1 MVWRRTS
8 CFSEEGKRLVAK
20 KTRQKVKKPSQ
31 KKRAMTDPNLPIR
44 IISKIVRGYGRGSKD
59 LGIPTANVSREG
71 LSCSCGDFDHL
82 PTGIYWGFARII
94 IIDGIESSNGRGDGS
109 ANDDS
114 NSRNESELGQ
124 VFTAAIS
131 IGYNPTYNN
140 SEKTVEPHLIA
151 PAMHPKR
158 HASLTG
164 ETQFQDF
171 YDKTI
176 ILSVVGYLR
185 PELPFEGLE
194 KLTAAIKKDIINSE
208 RLAEEESNPTII
220 AEREWVRSSL
230 GNDALGNKK
239 LIG

>member
-1 MVWRRTS
+1 MVWWRTS

-20 KTRQKVKKPSQ
+20 KTRQKPSQ

-44 IISKIVRGYGRGSKD
+44 IISKVVRGYGRGSKD

-82 PTGIYWGFARII
+82 PTGIYWGFASI
-94 IIDGIESSNGRGDGS
+94 GRGDGS

>member
-1 MVWRRTS
+1 M
-8 CFSEEGKRLVAK
+8 GN
-20 KTRQKVKKPSQ
+20 
-31 KKRAMTDPNLPIR
+31 D
-44 IISKIVRGYGRGSKD
+44 
-59 LGIPTANVSREG
+59 
-71 LSCSCGDFDHL
+71 
-82 PTGIYWGFARII
+82 
-94 IIDGIESSNGRGDGS
+94 ESTSNGHDDDS
-109 ANDDS
+109 ANDT
-114 NSRNESELGQ
+114 NNNCNESDLGQ

-158 HASLTG
+158 HASMTG

-208 RLAEEESNPTII
+208 RLAGEESNPTTI

-230 GNDALGNKK
+230 GNEK
-239 LIG
+239 LSG